1 MESVL
6 SSLFGDS
13 DNEEDRRARADDFV
27 NRVESGSPT
36 EGFSTEEALTSYD
49 RVASN
54 LSPQELEEAT
64 TQALER
70 FSPEQR
76 REFSQMLQGKA
87 GVDASATDDPRQI
100 AHLTSQLQSQ
110 SPDGLIGLLGGGGL
124 DSILGGLTG
133 GGGQSSGGGG
143 LLDGLLGGLLGGG
156 DDRDSASSRPSGDS
170 QQGGIG
176 GIDLGNPIVQAI
188 LAAIAAIAMKKFM
201 GRGDAPAA
209 PAPGGGGSG
218 GGGGLTGG
226 GWQPKEAGHRAQDT
240 QPAQGRQPAQG
251 GQPGGGW
258 KPKTAS
264 HTEGKDKPDGGS
276 GLKGADAK
284 DA

>member
-1 MESVL
+1 MEGQTMDSL
-6 SSLFGDS
+6 LGSLFGDS
-13 DNEEDRRARADDFV
+13 NNDDERRAKADDFV
-27 NRVESGSPT
+27 NRVESGAPT

-49 RVASN
+49 RVARN
-54 LSPQELEEAT
+54 LSPQELQDAAA
-64 TQALER
+64 QALER

-76 REFSQMLQGKA
+76 REFASMLQNKA
-87 GVDASATDDPRQI
+87 GVGGTPTDDPRQI
-100 AHLTSQLQSQ
+100 AQLTSQLQSQ
-110 SPDGLIGLLGGGGL
+110 SPDGLLGLLGGGGGL
-124 DSILGGLTG
+124 DSILGGLMG

-143 LLDGLLGGLLGGG
+143 MINDLLGGLLGGG
-156 DDRDSASSRPSGDS
+156 DDRDQAPSRSSGS
-170 QQGGIG
+170 QQGGLG

-201 GRGDAPAA
+201 GGRDGGKETPA
-209 PAPGGGGSG
+209 PAPGG

-226 GWQPKEAGHRAQDT
+226 GWQPKEATQRAQEA
-240 QPAQGRQPAQG
+240 QPAPSRQT
-251 GQPGGGW
+251 GGW

-264 HTEGKDKPDGGS
+264 HTEADTTPERGS